1 MQVKSLLGMRNIVW
15 AFLGG
20 MLLCACGGDKATARF
35 GGVEFDSVVID
46 SMVSLGKSKD
56 APKCEVKLSIQ
67 YAKGDKAQQLND
79 TLLRSGILVPDYFSM
94 NNGKLDVRQV
104 ADSFVCKY
112 LSDYVRDYGKLYQE
126 DTEHGASYNCQ
137 YFVRTETRKGG
148 DNVLNYIAHVY
159 LFGGGEHGI
168 TQTIVRNFDVKTG
181 HLYTLD
187 DVFVSGYEAFV
198 KEKIID
204 KLAEKYDVKSL
215 DGLREKFIFADG
227 NVYITDN
234 FILDDD
240 RLTFIYCEDEIAP
253 HDLGEIRVEFDKGDL
268 KKYMR

>member
-1 MQVKSLLGMRNIVW
+1 MRDIVW
-15 AFLGG
+15 AFLCG
-20 MLLCACGGDKATARF
+20 MLLCACGGDKATAHF
-35 GGVEFDSVVID
+35 DGVEFDSIVVD
-46 SMVSLGKSKD
+46 SVVSLGKSND

-67 YAKGDKAQQLND
+67 YAKGEYAQQLND

-94 NNGKLDVRQV
+94 SNGKLDVKQV
-104 ADSFVCKY
+104 VDSFVCKY

-137 YFVRTETRKGG
+137 YFVRTETHDGG
-148 DNVLNYIAHVY
+148 NNVLNYIARIY

-168 TQTIVRNFDVKTG
+168 TQTIVKNFDVKTG

-204 KLAEKYDVKSL
+204 RLAEKYDVKSL
-215 DGLREKFIFADG
+215 DELREKYIFADG
-227 NVYITDN
+227 NAYIPDN
-234 FILDDD
+234 FILDEEG
-240 RLTFIYCEDEIAP
+240 LTFIYCEDEIAP
-253 HDLGEIRVEFDKGDL
+253 HDLGEIRVEFDKGEL